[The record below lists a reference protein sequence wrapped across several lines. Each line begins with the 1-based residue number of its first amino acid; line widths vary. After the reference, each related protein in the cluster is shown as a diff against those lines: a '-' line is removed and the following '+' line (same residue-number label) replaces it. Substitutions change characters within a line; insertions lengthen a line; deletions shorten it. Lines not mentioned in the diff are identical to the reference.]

1 MKETNTITFPNQ
13 ELRKAT
19 RTVREANLS
28 TARMEPS
35 IKWIAVVQ
43 TKEQPIVNAVLP
55 GAVLEPKA
63 ERKVDHAT
71 EKRVV

>member
-1 MKETNTITFPNQ
+1 
-13 ELRKAT
+13 
-19 RTVREANLS
+19 
-28 TARMEPS
+28 MEPS

-63 ERKVDHAT
+63 ERKVNHAT